1 MLRVLKKKGIKA
13 NFLGFENSCLSSMS
27 NTSSNI
33 NEVIRAVLN
42 SFSFL
47 RKDFARTKIHQKAQK
62 AQKALKSTKSTKNHG
77 KHQKPPKT
85 QKAPKS
91 TKTQPSKNT
100 KTQISKQKIKNAIK
114 KHLKRKK

>member
-42 SFSFL
+42 SFF
-47 RKDFARTKIHQKAQK
+47 FFTKRFCTHQNSP
-62 AQKALKSTKSTKNHG
+62 KSTKSTKSTKKHQ
-77 KHQKPPKT
+77 KHQKPR
-85 QKAPKS
+85 KAPK
-91 TKTQPSKNT
+91 TTKNT
-100 KTQISKQKIKNAIK
+100 KSTKKHKNSTKQKHKNANKQTKNK
-114 KHLKRKK
+114 KCN

>member
-42 SFSFL
+42 SFFL

-77 KHQKPPKT
+77 KHQKPPK
-85 QKAPKS
+85 S

-100 KTQISKQKIKNAIK
+100 KAQISKQKIKNAIK

>member
-42 SFSFL
+42 SFFFL
-47 RKDFARTKIHQKAQK
+47 RKDFARTKIHQKAP
-62 AQKALKSTKSTKNHG
+62 KSTKSTKKHQ
-77 KHQKPPKT
+77 KHQKPR
-85 QKAPKS
+85 KAPK
-91 TKTQPSKNT
+91 TTKNT
-100 KTQISKQKIKNAIK
+100 KSTKKHKNSTKQKHKNANKQTKNK
-114 KHLKRKK
+114 KCD

>member
-42 SFSFL
+42 SFFFL
-47 RKDFARTKIHQKAQK
+47 RKDFARTKIHQK

-91 TKTQPSKNT
+91 TKAQPSKNT